1 MAEKYYVKIT
11 AIPEFFRFTNRVHE
25 KPDGQSPQGQ
35 QQGNPEQGKQSKD
48 EEAKREAS
56 PEEIGQAIALFETD
70 AKAREA
76 GLKAES
82 IGSGPGLKVVLRDGQ
97 GAVVRQF
104 TGAEFLKLREA
115 ASKDPRT
122 RGKILDQKF

>member
-1 MAEKYYVKIT
+1 MGSTPEMKIT

-35 QQGNPEQGKQSKD
+35 GNPDPGKQSKD
-48 EEAKREAS
+48 EDEREAS
-56 PEEIGQAIALFETD
+56 PEAIGQAIANFESD

>member
-1 MAEKYYVKIT
+1 VKIT
-11 AIPEFFRFTNRVHE
+11 AIPEFFRFTNRVNE

-35 QQGNPEQGKQSKD
+35 GRQDD
-48 EEAKREAS
+48 EKREKQEEREAT
-56 PEEIGQAIALFETD
+56 PEAIGEAIALFQGD
-70 AKAREA
+70 PKAREA
-76 GLKAES
+76 GLQAES
-82 IGSGPGLKVVLRDGQ
+82 IGAGPGLKVVLRDGQ

-104 TGAEFLKLREA
+104 TGEEFLKLREA

>member
-1 MAEKYYVKIT
+1 MKIT
-11 AIPEFFRFTNRVHE
+11 GIPEFFRFTNRVQE
-25 KPDGQSPQGQ
+25 KHDGQSAGG
-35 QQGNPEQGKQSKD
+35 QGNPQQERQSP
-48 EEAKREAS
+48 EEKEREAS
-56 PEEIGQAIALFETD
+56 PEEVGQAVALFAND

-115 ASKDPRT
+115 ASKD
-122 RGKILDQKF
+122 